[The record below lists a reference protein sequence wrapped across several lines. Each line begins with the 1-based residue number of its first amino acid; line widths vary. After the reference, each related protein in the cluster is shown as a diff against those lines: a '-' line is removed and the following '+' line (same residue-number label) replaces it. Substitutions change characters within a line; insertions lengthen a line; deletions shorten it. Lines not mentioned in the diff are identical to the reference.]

1 MFRYSVKNRFGEMS
15 PVTITE
21 DKCFTYTWKVK
32 NFSFWCQRN
41 CDTITSPDFFV
52 QTTGMTKWRLQ
63 VCLKE
68 GYSDN
73 SDDDFISFYLERME
87 SSGELENVP
96 VHFDLAFLAIDG
108 SVLVTEGV
116 FKKSFTEN
124 ERWGTDLFL
133 KREEVFERKDYLPD
147 DVLTARC
154 RMWNSFGGIER
165 NVHCFARTRITTERR
180 AFVWNIKLFSSFQT
194 SKYYINSSSDG
205 NCILTLKLLPVE
217 SEMDET
223 FINLELNATDPNF
236 KFLTLRLY
244 LVDTSGNKVE
254 CLSEEF
260 VFIDDDQF
268 ICPSICTLTFSKE
281 KLVEN
286 RNLYLPNDVL
296 KLYCECA
303 FTNGSISQEIEKI
316 SYGCPPLMQEGSLGS
331 DDFGFASLDS
341 MRTLKA
347 NLESSYNENLLCDVE
362 IKTKTSTFPA
372 HKYVLS
378 ARSPVFK
385 AMFTNDMKEKNTGC
399 VYIEDLTDDTIRR
412 MLQYMYTATV
422 TVQDLQWESACR
434 LYAAAD
440 KYEILSLKSK
450 CSSFLKDN
458 LSLDN
463 DCQIWAL
470 SDMHQDQS
478 LKSTVQDYMLNHRG
492 FFNNESNLSLK
503 TSFRRDGMY
512 FETWH

>member
-1 MFRYSVKNRFGEMS
+1 MFRWTVDERGRKMS
-15 PVTITE
+15 PITITE

-41 CDTITSPDFFV
+41 CDTISSPDFFV
-52 QTTGMTKWRLQ
+52 QAKGMTKWRLQ
-63 VCLKE
+63 LCLKD
-68 GYSDN
+68 GYRSDL
-73 SDDDFISFYLERME
+73 DDDFISFYLERME
-87 SSGELENVP
+87 SSRRPVYVP
-96 VHFDLAFLAIDG
+96 VFFDLAFLAIDG
-108 SVLVTEGV
+108 SVLVIEGV
-116 FKKSFTEN
+116 FKKSFAEN

-133 KREEVFERKDYLPD
+133 KREEVFERKGYLPG

-154 RMWNSFGGIER
+154 RMWNSFERIER
-165 NVHCFARTRITTERR
+165 NVHCFARTRVIVERR
-180 AFVWNIKLFSSFQT
+180 TFVWNIKLFSSFQT
-194 SKYYINSSSDG
+194 SKYYINSSSEG
-205 NCILTLKLLPVE
+205 NSILTLKLLPVE
-217 SEMDET
+217 TEMDET
-223 FINLELNATDPNF
+223 YINLELSASDPNF

-244 LVDTSGNKVE
+244 LVDISENKVQ
-254 CLSEEF
+254 CLREEF

-268 ICPSICTLTFSKE
+268 ICPSICTLTYSKE

-296 KLYCECA
+296 KLYCECE
-303 FTNGSISQEIEKI
+303 FTNGKMSQEIEKI
-316 SYGCPPLMQEGSLGS
+316 SSGCPPLMQEGNLGS

-347 NLESSYNENLLCDVE
+347 NLESSYNESVLCDVE
-362 IKTKTSTFPA
+362 LKTKTSTFPA
-372 HKYVLS
+372 HKYILS

-385 AMFTNDMKEKNTGC
+385 AMFTNDMKEKSTGC

-412 MLQYMYTATV
+412 MLQYIYTATV

-492 FFNNESNLSLK
+492 FFNNEGNLSLK

-512 FETWH
+512 FETF